1 MKIAIHFTDDRTED
15 SYAPKWIEYCKN
27 NDIDYKIVNCYDSD
41 IVEQLKEFDA
51 LMWHWDQLDYKALL
65 YARGLIQ
72 SLDRD
77 GFVIYPDVNTS
88 WHYDDKVGQK
98 YLLEAIDAP
107 LVKSYAFYDKDS
119 ATKWIQETTFPK
131 VFKLRSG
138 AGSYNVKLIRDKER
152 ALSYANTAFGK
163 GFFPLSKASVLN
175 ERIWEFKKNR
185 DLKSFLNISKGIH
198 RYIFPNEIYKN
209 LPVEKNYLYAQDF
222 IDDCDHDIR
231 VFSMGDRA
239 VTKKRFTRGDDFR
252 ASGSGLMT
260 WDEIPK
266 ECVSMAFDV
275 MDKLK
280 AQSLAFDFV
289 KDKDGYKIVEISYV
303 ASVRGF
309 PDCPGYWDRDLN
321 WIEAPVRVEF
331 FIIEDLIKKIKANK
345 GHL

>member
-1 MKIAIHFTDDRTED
+1 MKIAIHFIDDRVED
-15 SYAPKWIEYCKN
+15 SYAPKWIEFCKT

-41 IVEQLKEFDA
+41 IILQLKDCDA
-51 LMWHWDQLDYKALL
+51 LLWHWDQLDYKALL
-65 YARGLIQ
+65 FARGLTH

-77 GFVIYPDVNTS
+77 DFVIYPDVNTS

-98 YLLEAIDAP
+98 YLLESIGAP
-107 LVKSYAFYDKDS
+107 LVKSYAFYDRES
-119 ATKWIQETTFPK
+119 AVKWIENTTFPK

-138 AGSYNVKLIRDKER
+138 AGSYNVKLIRDKEQ
-152 ALSYANTAFGK
+152 ALSYTKIAFGN

-175 ERIWEFKKNR
+175 ERIWTFKKNR
-185 DLKSFLNISKGIH
+185 DLKSFLNISRGIY
-198 RYIFPNEIYKN
+198 RYIFPNKIYKN

-222 IDDCDHDIR
+222 IDGCDHDIR
-231 VFSMGDRA
+231 VFAMGDRA

-260 WDEIPK
+260 WNDIPK
-266 ECVSMAFDV
+266 ECVKMAFEV
-275 MDKLK
+275 MDNIK

-309 PDCPGYWDRDLN
+309 PDCPGYWNRDIE
-321 WIEAPVRVEF
+321 WIDAPVRVEF
-331 FIIEDLIKKIKANK
+331 FIIEDLINKIKKIKDNI
-345 GHL
+345 